1 MKKEPLTAE
10 EEKEIFDVQ
19 MKLGNK
25 WADIAKLLP
34 GRTDN
39 IVKNYFYSTLRR
51 ELRNLLRKLYGDQES
66 EPTEVSISKI
76 QELMKNHNLSYS
88 DLENENVRRLIQ
100 YLDKEG
106 VDIPED
112 MKIDSQFSF
121 AFVYILIFRK
131 EAERATKRLNPD
143 IYDKDDFEIIP
154 KKQTAN
160 ITENESEL
168 YVVEE
173 GESQKLISKKSM
185 DDTDLLVNIYNS
197 LVMVFMSIVAKQ

>member
-1 MKKEPLTAE
+1 
-10 EEKEIFDVQ
+10 